1 MTKYETVLWLRG
13 QVPYCCG
20 VCPKGYD
27 STYTKA
33 EADRCQVYRIAIAAI
48 LELMERK
55 HHD

>member
-1 MTKYETVLWLRG
+1 MTKYEAVLWLRG
-13 QVPYCCG
+13 QAPYCCC

-55 HHD
+55 TS

>member
-1 MTKYETVLWLRG
+1 MTKYEAVLWLRG
-13 QVPYCCG
+13 QVPCCCG

-33 EADRCQVYRIAIAAI
+33 ETDRGQVYRIAIAAI